1 METYCIV
8 RVRVGSE
15 TCYGRY
21 AGGYELTPCFG
32 GDAYMYR
39 VRFRAEA
46 MAGRYKARGYEVDIC
61 KLEFKG
67 SYEV

>member
-1 METYCIV
+1 METYYIV

-15 TCYGRY
+15 TCYERY

-32 GDAYMYR
+32 DAHMYR

-46 MAGRYKARGYEVDIC
+46 MARHYKTRGYEVDIC

>member
-1 METYCIV
+1 METYYIV
-8 RVRVGSE
+8 RAMVGSE
-15 TCYGRY
+15 TCYERY

-32 GDAYMYR
+32 DAHMYR

-46 MAGRYKARGYEVDIC
+46 MGKRYKARGCEVDIC
-61 KLEFKG
+61 ELEFKG